1 MGRNLQSKLV
11 QGIKSITCEK
21 RVRPEYMTV
30 PRLKSQNRVRTYRQN
45 PNRVQVDTKKNT
57 QETLM
62 LQRYFAKSPSL
73 NRTALCRYRGQLDVQ
88 CSRGRLRSGRIEA
101 RIGLRMMPT
110 FPRTPHHS
118 VR

>member
-1 MGRNLQSKLV
+1 MRSKLV

-73 NRTALCRYRGQLDVQ
+73 NRTALWRNGDQRHDYPPGIRDEQR
-88 CSRGRLRSGRIEA
+88 SRAGARCPRLVGRAGFR
-101 RIGLRMMPT
+101 
-110 FPRTPHHS
+110 
-118 VR
+118 